1 MSVIGIGMDLVD
13 IARVERLIEWKGDR
27 ALRRLFTFREVDYA
41 GRRAQ
46 PARSYAARLAAK
58 EAGFK
63 ALAGSE
69 LARKIGW
76 RDLEVIMRSDGSPTL
91 VLHGPARRRAA
102 DLGVTRIHL
111 TLTHTNTTAGAMVV
125 LESGDNGHVTPT
137 DVAGP
142 GPYPEG
148 VGA

>member
-27 ALRRLFTFREVDYA
+27 ALKRLFTFREVDYA

-76 RDLEVIMRSDGSPTL
+76 RDLEVIVRSDGSPTL

-125 LESGDNGHVTPT
+125 LECDDNGHVTPA
-137 DVAGP
+137 DIGP

>member
-1 MSVIGIGMDLVD
+1 MSVIGIGIDLVD
-13 IARVERLIEWKGDR
+13 IARVERIIEWKGDR
-27 ALRRLFTFREVDYA
+27 ALKRLFTFREVDYA
-41 GRRAQ
+41 SRRAQ

-76 RDLEVIMRSDGSPTL
+76 RDMEVIIRADGSPTL

-102 DLGVTRIHL
+102 DLGVARIHI
-111 TLTHTNTTAGAMVV
+111 TLTHTNTTAAAMVV
-125 LESGDNGHVTPT
+125 LESGEGGSATAS
-137 DVAGP
+137 DVGP
-142 GPYPEG
+142 GPYPDG

>member
-13 IARVERLIEWKGDR
+13 IARVERLLEWKGDR
-27 ALRRLFTFREVDYA
+27 ALKRLFTFREVDYA

-63 ALAGSE
+63 ALSGSE

-76 RDLEVIMRSDGSPTL
+76 RDLEVIVRSDGSPLL
-91 VLHGPARRRAA
+91 VLHGSARRRAA

-111 TLTHTNTTAGAMVV
+111 TLTHTDTTAGAMVV
-125 LESGDNGHVTPT
+125 LESGDNGSQSRAEA
-137 DVAGP
+137 AGP
-142 GPYPEG
+142 GQYPDG
-148 VGA
+148 VGG

>member
-1 MSVIGIGMDLVD
+1 MPVIAIGLDLVD
-13 IARVERLIEWKGDR
+13 IDRVERLLETQGER
-27 ALRRLFTFREVDYA
+27 ALKRLFTFREVDYA

-69 LARKIGW
+69 LARAIGW
-76 RDLEVIMRSDGSPTL
+76 RDLEVVMHSDGRPSL
-91 VLHGPARRRAA
+91 HLHGPARRRAT

-125 LESGDNGHVTPT
+125 LEGGGAGSEVVTPEAT
-137 DVAGP
+137 LS
-142 GPYPEG
+142 E
-148 VGA
+148 

>member
-1 MSVIGIGMDLVD
+1 MSVIGIGFDLVD

-27 ALRRLFTFREVDYA
+27 ALKRLFTFREVDYVSK
-41 GRRAQ
+41 RAQ
-46 PARSYAARLAAK
+46 AARSYAARLAAK

-69 LARKIGW
+69 LARAIGW
-76 RDLEVIMRSDGSPTL
+76 RDLEVVSRSDGRPVL

-102 DLGVTRIHL
+102 DLGVARIHL

-125 LESGDNGHVTPT
+125 LEGEATRA
-137 DVAGP
+137 VAEGQQSE
-142 GPYPEG
+142 PEMQPPP
-148 VGA
+148 A

>member
-1 MSVIGIGMDLVD
+1 MSVIGIGLDLVD

-27 ALRRLFTFREVDYA
+27 ALNRLFTFREVDYA

-63 ALAGSE
+63 ALAGSD
-69 LARKIGW
+69 LARAIGW
-76 RDLEVIMRSDGSPTL
+76 RDLEVVMLADGRPAL
-91 VLHGPARRRAA
+91 VLHGTARRRATE
-102 DLGVTRIHL
+102 LGVTRIHL

-125 LESGDNGHVTPT
+125 LERGDGPALA
-137 DVAGP
+137 AGGELPAEIPDSP
-142 GPYPEG
+142 G
-148 VGA
+148 